1 MHAPPSPP
9 HLAPRTAR
17 ALGNAL
23 ALALGRPA
31 QAHYPYWARRNGTDH
46 IFAFPH
52 DEGACIAPVELRHSI
67 LLSSWGRHE
76 LHPANSTTSMPEH
89 AWFYKDFVPSMY
101 ASHRCFDPAKDILM
115 PVFTKLDMLEK
126 SLALRGRPDAPA
138 NASVVR
144 GRHGWLFHFRGQ
156 VLHEP
161 RHRHYSF
168 GIRQQAHRL
177 FRDREGEGLLV
188 SDKHSRH
195 VRHPRPP
202 PAGRGT
208 QWL

>member
-1 MHAPPSPP
+1 MGAGEHAPPSPP
-9 HLAPRTAR
+9 HLALRTAL

-144 GRHGWLFHFRGQ
+144 GRHGWLFHFRG
-156 VLHEP
+156 
-161 RHRHYSF
+161 
-168 GIRQQAHRL
+168 
-177 FRDREGEGLLV
+177 
-188 SDKHSRH
+188 
-195 VRHPRPP
+195 
-202 PAGRGT
+202 
-208 QWL
+208 